1 MPSPTQRRG
10 YAAEDL
16 VAARLRKR
24 GFELLARNVRS
35 AGGEIDIVAY
45 DGPVLCFIEVR
56 ARRSAY
62 QGDPILTVGPK
73 KRRLL
78 VRAAQGFV
86 VARRLE
92 GPMRFDVVSVQ
103 FTEGCPPRVHH
114 VENAFD
120 VDGAPPFW

>member
-16 VAARLRKR
+16 VAARLRR
-24 GFELLARNVRS
+24 NGFDIVARNVRS
-35 AGGEIDIVAY
+35 AGGEIDIIAY
-45 DGPVLCFIEVR
+45 DGPVLCFVEVR

-62 QGDPILTVGPK
+62 QGDPICTVGHK

-86 VARRLE
+86 KARRLQ

-103 FTEGCPPRVHH
+103 FSPGHRPRIHH

-120 VDGAPPFW
+120 ADGAAPFW